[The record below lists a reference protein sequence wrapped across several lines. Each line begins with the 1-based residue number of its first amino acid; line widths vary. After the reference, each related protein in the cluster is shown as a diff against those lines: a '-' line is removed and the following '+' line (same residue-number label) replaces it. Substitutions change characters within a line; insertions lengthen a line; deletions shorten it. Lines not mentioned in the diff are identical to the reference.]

1 MASEQFQRIRDRGLT
16 PGQVIQEVHIASA
29 LGQMTTEE
37 ADEILVH
44 YGIKGMRW
52 GIRRPVGTDGLVG
65 GPGAGSGGSSR
76 AKKAAAATGRGTV
89 KVAKATGRGVKKLAG
104 RGKDKSKEKDARTDK
119 QKRESNLTG
128 MTTTQLKSRIDRL
141 ELEKRYKNL
150 EAEMRPVDIPTVK
163 DKKTKTKGVRIS
175 RLSDA
180 QLKAYV
186 DRVKL
191 EQQYKELTKPAA
203 VKKKEKQ
210 KNAVTKFV
218 YEMIGKQARRQA
230 TSILNAKLDP
240 IVADMFNL
248 ASGSQKKDADEEKKN
263 KD

>member
-163 DKKTKTKGVRIS
+163 DKKTKGVRIS

>member
-29 LGQMTTEE
+29 LGQMTPEE

-52 GIRRPVGTDGLVG
+52 GVRRPVGTDGLVG
-65 GPGAGSGGSSR
+65 GPGAGSSGASR

-104 RGKDKSKEKDARTDK
+104 RGKGKEKDTRTNK
-119 QKRESNLTG
+119 QKRDANLTG

-210 KNAVTKFV
+210 KNAVTKFI
-218 YEMIGKQARRQA
+218 YEMIGKQARRQT
-230 TSILNAKLDP
+230 TSILNAKIDP